1 MIDSKCESWYGAVL
15 SQIVD
20 VIDNPKN
27 YSKGELRTWRNRLLE
42 VVNIIEDDLNDDL
55 IGGEIWLHDKRV
67 TKERILEMMSSGA
80 VKDMEEYRHLVGSM
94 ESMDYIEDEL
104 KQLLKNHTE

>member
-27 YSKGELRTWRNRLLE
+27 YSKGELRRWRNRLLE

-67 TKERILEMMSSGA
+67 TKERILEMIESG
-80 VKDMEEYRHLVGSM
+80 E
-94 ESMDYIEDEL
+94 I
-104 KQLLKNHTE
+104 